1 MRFKVQKQKDIHLSQ
16 DKQPCPLTP
25 NLKTKR
31 PFTFTSLNDDYLEF
45 IIKIYDSNDGVTR
58 ELGELKQ
65 GDELLIHDVWG
76 AIEYKGEGVFIAGG
90 AGVTRSLQFLGN
102 YKLKTKS
109 LTTN

>member
-1 MRFKVQKQKDIHLSQ
+1 M
-16 DKQPCPLTP
+16 T
-25 NLKTKR
+25 
-31 PFTFTSLNDDYLEF
+31 
-45 IIKIYDSNDGVTR
+45 VTTELQ
-58 ELGELKQ
+58 ELGKLKQ
-65 GDELLIHDVWG
+65 GELLIHDVWG